1 MSLHQSLVLDVDKV
15 EVIGSSGEA
24 EFESQAAHI
33 QTDVEVQEWIEGLRE
48 GGGNG

>member
-1 MSLHQSLVLDVDKV
+1 MSPHECLVLDVDKV

-24 EFESQAAHI
+24 EFESQAVKI
-33 QTDVEVQEWIEGLRE
+33 QNDPEVKEWIEGLRE